1 MTASFRWVQDRARVW
16 ARRLWSGAGLPALLV
31 AVYAAAYLAPF
42 PLRTWYNVPHTT
54 IASITGYCPAAALG
68 LALAGLL
75 SVLLCWRMWRL
86 ALVLPRRT
94 ALLLI
99 VAGWLGACACAIF
112 TFPGFSTDL
121 GDYIFRAH
129 MFVHLGHNPFT
140 TAPSQIIAWR
150 EFPYLSWYWEPDSYG
165 PVWQWLSGGVH
176 ALAGEDLLT
185 NYLAYKLLGAGAI
198 AISGALIYTILTHQ
212 APRYA
217 AAGLA
222 AWLWN
227 PVVINEGIIHGH
239 NDLVMMPLVV
249 GGIALLLHG
258 EAEGTAGL
266 RPRLLRGVGA
276 DVAGL
281 LCLIAAG
288 LIKANIWILLPVA
301 AVWLVRKRGFLEGV
315 GRGALGALAGAA
327 LIWLVYRPFG
337 GWQSLPLMAQHRAWW
352 PANSWTAALFFAL
365 RDGAQWPHA
374 VAVRWIIGG
383 ASALFMAVAG
393 ILLLRLRELRWMA
406 WAVIV
411 AYLLIGSH
419 WFQPWY
425 VTWAIAL
432 AAMLTSRRVANY
444 TLLLSG
450 FMLLHP
456 IILSYFASR
465 LKLPPGGLHAIMATT
480 ILLVPQACAVF
491 LTVQHWRSRS

>member
-1 MTASFRWVQDRARVW
+1 MQWLRERARGW
-16 ARRLWSGAGLPALLV
+16 APRLGSGAGLPMLFV

-54 IASITGYCPAAALG
+54 IASITRYRPAAALG
-68 LALAGLL
+68 LMLAGLF

-86 ALVLPRRT
+86 ALTLPRRT
-94 ALLLI
+94 ALPLI
-99 VAGWLGACACAIF
+99 MAGWLGACACAIF

-129 MFVHLGHNPFT
+129 MFVHLGYNPFT
-140 TAPSQIIAWR
+140 TAPSQIIAWK

-165 PVWQWLSGGVH
+165 PLWQWLSGAVH
-176 ALAGEDLLT
+176 MLAGEDLLA
-185 NYLAYKLLGAGAI
+185 NFLAYKLLGAGAI
-198 AISGALIYTILTHQ
+198 AISGALIYAILTRQ

-239 NDLVMMPLVV
+239 NDLVMLPLVL
-249 GGIALLLHG
+249 GGIALLLRG
-258 EAEGTAGL
+258 KAEGAAETQ
-266 RPRLLRGVGA
+266 PRLLRDVGA

-301 AVWLVRKRGFLEGV
+301 AAGLVRQRGFLGGA
-315 GRGALGALAGAA
+315 GRSALGALVGAA

-337 GWQSLPLMAQHRAWW
+337 GWQYLLLMAQHRAWW
-352 PANSWTAALFFAL
+352 PANGWTAALFFAL
-365 RDGAQWPHA
+365 RDGAKWPHA
-374 VAVRWIIGG
+374 IAVRWIIGG

-393 ILLLRLRELRWMA
+393 LLLRRLHELRLMA

-432 AAMLTSRRVANY
+432 AAVLTSRRVANY

-456 IILSYFASR
+456 IILSYFVSR
-465 LKLPPGGLHAIMATT
+465 LKLPPGGFHFIMAATV
-480 ILLVPQACAVF
+480 LLAPQVCAAF
-491 LTVQHWRSRS
+491 LAVRHWRPRA